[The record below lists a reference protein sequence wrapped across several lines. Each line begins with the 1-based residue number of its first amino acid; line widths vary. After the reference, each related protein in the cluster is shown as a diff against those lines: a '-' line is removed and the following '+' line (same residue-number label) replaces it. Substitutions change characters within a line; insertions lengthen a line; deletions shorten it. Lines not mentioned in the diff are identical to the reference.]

1 MDLTHGFTSSE
12 GPGRLRQYFGTGMR
26 AEARRLGLTRPR
38 LIEIAVAVLLTLAAV
53 LFVGLAIW
61 ATDEYEMRRTIANFS
76 SPAR

>member
-1 MDLTHGFTSSE
+1 
-12 GPGRLRQYFGTGMR
+12 MR